1 MRTVRRASSLRG
13 WLFRIS
19 LSSLA
24 LVSLL
29 GGRFSSP
36 ALAVDLKVGDVTIT
50 VDEGVELGYRERV
63 VKKLPRGSE
72 IVVTEVRD
80 PWIGGEAKI
89 EGETVKGWVH
99 KRELRRAAIKFEGAD
114 AADEAAALAALK
126 KVGVTDESDDENH
139 VQVLDATDT
148 GLPDGALVLLKKF
161 PKLNTLVLSGT
172 AVTDEGLAALKE
184 LKTLEFLYI
193 DRTEITDKG
202 LESLAG
208 LENLVVLVLERTR
221 VTGGGIASLKPL
233 AELRTLNLGRCP
245 VEDKQ
250 LEQLAEL
257 KNLEVVTLSNA
268 GLKGDGLKFLQP
280 LPKLR
285 VLNISDNPIP
295 EEKLF
300 ALKNAPILKMLYIRG
315 MKVSDDTVEQLKATL
330 NSCAVYRW

>member
-139 VQVLDATDT
+139 VQVLDAT
-148 GLPDGALVLLKKF
+148 GAQALGEIVDDLEHRGITVLLKG
-161 PKLNTLVLSGT
+161 PRP
-172 AVTDEGLAALKE
+172 EH
-184 LKTLEFLYI
+184 
-193 DRTEITDKG
+193 
-202 LESLAG
+202 
-208 LENLVVLVLERTR
+208 
-221 VTGGGIASLKPL
+221 
-233 AELRTLNLGRCP
+233 
-245 VEDKQ
+245 
-250 LEQLAEL
+250 
-257 KNLEVVTLSNA
+257 
-268 GLKGDGLKFLQP
+268 
-280 LPKLR
+280 LR
-285 VLNISDNPIP
+285 VLEAVGALDRLAH
-295 EEKLF
+295 ERHLF
-300 ALKNAPILKMLYIRG
+300 TDLDAAIAHAREHVSRG
-315 MKVSDDTVEQLKATL
+315 RAGAGDPGQPPLEVTG
-330 NSCAVYRW
+330 R